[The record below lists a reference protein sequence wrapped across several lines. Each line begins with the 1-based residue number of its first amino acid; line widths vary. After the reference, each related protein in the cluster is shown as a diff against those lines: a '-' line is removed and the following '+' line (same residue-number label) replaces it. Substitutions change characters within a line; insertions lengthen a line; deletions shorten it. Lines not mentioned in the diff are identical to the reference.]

1 MKSINDN
8 GPLPEHPAPLGANL
22 PEPPAIRVLDCT
34 IRDGG
39 LMNGHH
45 FEDRVVSAVHT
56 ACAGAGI
63 DYMEIG
69 YRASRKDVATG
80 KNGCWKYCLEE
91 DIRRIVGDRG
101 TGPKLSVMAD
111 AGKCDFREDISPR
124 RESIIDLVR
133 VACYAHQIPLALE
146 MVKDARDK
154 GYETTLNLMAVTT
167 LNESELDVALPLLA
181 ESEADAVYVV
191 DSFGSLYM
199 TETRRLVEKYLA
211 ELSPGGI
218 RVGIHAHNNLQLA
231 FANTIEAHA
240 AGATWLD
247 ATMGGLGRG
256 AGNCP
261 MELLL
266 GYLGDSDYR
275 LPPVLRCVEDVIE
288 PLRAALRWGFDLPY
302 MINGLCNLHPKSAIA
317 YNASHEKGDIDA
329 FYESAILEA
338 SQAGTLTVE
347 DHSNRSTVEKESF
360 LSDSTPLSSCLLTH
374 VNENSLHRD

>member
-1 MKSINDN
+1 MTSPFQQNLLPSHPAPAIGPTPVKSINDN
-8 GPLPEHPAPLGANL
+8 GLLYEHPAPTGATS
-22 PEPPAIRVLDCT
+22 PEPPAIHVLDCT

-56 ACAGAGI
+56 ACAAAGI

-69 YRASRKDVATG
+69 YRASRHDIASG
-80 KNGCWKYCLEE
+80 QNGCWKYCLEE

-101 TGPKLSVMAD
+101 PGPKLSVMAD
-111 AGKCDFREDISPR
+111 AEKCDFREDIPQR

-133 VACYAHQIPLALE
+133 VACYFHQIPIALN

-167 LNESELDVALPLLA
+167 LSESQLDAALPLLA
-181 ESEADAVYVV
+181 ASEADAVYVV
-191 DSFGSLYM
+191 DSYGALYM

-211 ELSPGGI
+211 ELSATGI

-231 FANTIEAHA
+231 FANTIEAYA

-266 GYLGDSDYR
+266 GFLGDSDYR
-275 LPPVLRCVEDVIE
+275 MPPVLRCVDEVIE
-288 PLRAALRWGFDLPY
+288 PMRTELKWGFDLPY
-302 MINGLCNLHPKSAIA
+302 LLTGLYNIHPRGAIA
-317 YNASHEKGDIDA
+317 FNAAGARGDIGE
-329 FYESAILEA
+329 FYETSKAESEPSLRPNPSAAARRI
-338 SQAGTLTVE
+338 
-347 DHSNRSTVEKESF
+347 
-360 LSDSTPLSSCLLTH
+360 P
-374 VNENSLHRD
+374 

>member
-1 MKSINDN
+1 MTSPFQQNFLPSLPVPAIGPTPVKSINNN
-8 GPLPEHPAPLGANL
+8 GLLSENPAPTGTTS
-22 PEPPAIRVLDCT
+22 PEPPTIHVLDCT

-56 ACAGAGI
+56 ACAAAGI

-69 YRASRKDVATG
+69 YRASRHDIASG
-80 KNGCWKYCLEE
+80 QNGCWKYCLEE
-91 DIRRIVGDRG
+91 DIRRIVGERG
-101 TGPKLSVMAD
+101 AGPKLSVMAD
-111 AGKCDFREDISPR
+111 AEKCDFREDIPQR
-124 RESIIDLVR
+124 KESIIDLIR
-133 VACYAHQIPLALE
+133 VACYFHQIPIALNII
-146 MVKDARDK
+146 KDARDK

-167 LNESELDVALPLLA
+167 LSESQLDAALPLFA
-181 ESEADAVYVV
+181 ASEADAIYVV
-191 DSFGSLYM
+191 DSYGALSM

-211 ELSPGGI
+211 ELSATGI

-231 FANTIEAHA
+231 FANTIEAYA

-275 LPPVLRCVEDVIE
+275 LPPVLRCVDEVIE
-288 PLRAALRWGFDLPY
+288 PMRTELKWGFALPY
-302 MINGLCNLHPKSAIA
+302 LITGLYNIHPRSAIA
-317 YNASHEKGDIDA
+317 FNAAGVRGDIGE
-329 FYESAILEA
+329 FYE
-338 SQAGTLTVE
+338 T
-347 DHSNRSTVEKESF
+347 STTESE
-360 LSDSTPLSSCLLTH
+360 TA
-374 VNENSLHRD
+374 HRPGPPAAARRIP